1 MTCSPRQA
9 VNTPIPR
16 LIATGFLAAMMFFAA
31 CGVRPPAIQKP
42 TEMRPDNTQIPQK
55 TVTDQNKPT
64 GTLIEGPGVT
74 VSADQPWGNAP
85 DFTLDRFGGGSLT
98 LSANRGKV
106 IILDFWATW
115 CPSCR
120 QEIPDFV
127 QIQKEYGDKGMTLIG
142 VSLDRDG
149 ESAVRPYAEEV
160 GINYP
165 VVFGFDHSEITD
177 SYGGIPNIPTTFIVD
192 QKGDI
197 VEKYVGYQSREVFET
212 KIRELLGIIREEKP

>member
-1 MTCSPRQA
+1 MTSSPRQA
-9 VNTPIPR
+9 INTQLSR
-16 LIATGFLAAMMFFAA
+16 LIITGLLTALMFFAA
-31 CGVRPPAIQKP
+31 CGVRPPVIQKP
-42 TEMRPDNTQIPQK
+42 PDMQPDNTQIPQK

-64 GTLIEGPGVT
+64 GSLIEGQGVT
-74 VSADQPWGNAP
+74 VNTDQSWGNAP
-85 DFTLDRFGGGSLT
+85 DFTLDRLGGGSLT

-127 QIQKEYGDKGMTLIG
+127 QIQKEYGDKGMTMIG
-142 VSLDRDG
+142 VSLDRDR

-165 VVFGFDHSEITD
+165 VVFGFDHSEVTD
-177 SYGGIPNIPTTFIVD
+177 NYGGIPNIPTTFIID

-197 VEKYVGYQSREVFET
+197 IEKYVGYQSREVFET
-212 KIRELLGIIREEKP
+212 KIRDLLGIIKEEKP